1 MLARGAA
8 ILRSR
13 RGDGFANFSTAL
25 PDRKRQTFDWGFA
38 PVFINP
44 RTLVRTW
51 GTRPELVECKSG
63 LPGHF
68 FELVK
73 GKSGLPGH
81 FFELVKGKSGFT
93 KTLLFELVK
102 GKSGLTGHFLSSWL
116 SARVDYQDTSFRVG
130 AGKEWINGTL
140 FITSPGIPS

>member
-73 GKSGLPGH
+73 GKSG
-81 FFELVKGKSGFT
+81 FT